1 MCIPT
6 SNSRNGFI
14 LRILIVSALVSV
26 CISDSNVDP
35 RVHINPDYNL
45 HEAPFRKDGKP
56 IDVNFTINLR
66 NILEVNEVAQIISL
80 ETSIR
85 LFWKDSRVRADIPQN
100 KTFMT
105 LHPAA
110 AKHFWIPD
118 IFIDRS
124 KMLRVPTFYV
134 KPASLRIYQDQTLRY
149 SSRVNFDVA
158 CIMDFHTFPVDEQI
172 CEINLES
179 FGHTNEQLKF
189 QWVDGSNFN
198 PNITLAQFFW
208 EVRLKDSYS
217 TGYYDLSYPGR
228 LYCFYNLNVS
238 NKTDLK
244 TVCIEYFYFFAEP
257 LLQVLY
263 SKFVSSVK

>member
-1 MCIPT
+1 MWAKKYIIYKEPIF
-6 SNSRNGFI
+6 R
-14 LRILIVSALVSV
+14 LLIFGWFASV
-26 CISDSNVDP
+26 CNCENNIHPS
-35 RVHINPDYNL
+35 VHIDPDYNI
-45 HEAPFRKDGKP
+45 HEAPVNKNGGP

-85 LFWKDSRVRADIPQN
+85 LFWKDWRVSADLPVN
-100 KTFMT
+100 KTYMT
-105 LHPAA
+105 LNPTA

-124 KMLRVPTFYV
+124 KMIRIPTFYV
-134 KPASLRIYQDQTLRY
+134 KPASLRIYNDQKMRY

-158 CIMDFHTFPVDEQI
+158 CTMDFHKFPVDEQI

-198 PNITLAQFFW
+198 PNITLAQFSW

-217 TGYYDLSYPGR
+217 TGYYDLSYPGKSIV
-228 LYCFYNLNVS
+228 LYIYS
-238 NKTDLK
+238 
-244 TVCIEYFYFFAEP
+244 YFY
-257 LLQVLY
+257 LTR
-263 SKFVSSVK
+263 SKYIS

>member
-1 MCIPT
+1 MWAKKYIIYTEPIF
-6 SNSRNGFI
+6 R
-14 LRILIVSALVSV
+14 LLIFGWFASV
-26 CISDSNVDP
+26 CNCENTIHPS
-35 RVHINPDYNL
+35 VHIDPDYNI
-45 HEAPFRKDGKP
+45 HEAPVNKNGGP

-85 LFWKDSRVRADIPQN
+85 LFWKDWRVSADLPVN
-100 KTFMT
+100 KTYMT
-105 LHPAA
+105 LNPTA

-124 KMLRVPTFYV
+124 KMIRIPTFYV
-134 KPASLRIYQDQTLRY
+134 KPASLRIYNDQKMRY

-158 CIMDFHTFPVDEQI
+158 CTMDFHKFPVDEQI

-198 PNITLAQFFW
+198 PNITLAQFSW

-217 TGYYDLSYPGR
+217 TGYYDLSYPGK
-228 LYCFYNLNVS
+228 S
-238 NKTDLK
+238 N
-244 TVCIEYFYFFAEP
+244 
-257 LLQVLY
+257 VLY
-263 SKFVSSVK
+263 RYLLISISHYEFIIL

>member
-1 MCIPT
+1 MLLIKSYT
-6 SNSRNGFI
+6 WTYII
-14 LRILIVSALVSV
+14 LRILILGGFFVLA
-26 CISDSNVDP
+26 CISETNIHPS
-35 RVHINPDYNL
+35 VHIDPSYNI
-45 HEAPFRKDGKP
+45 HEAPVRNNGVP

-85 LFWKDSRVRADIPQN
+85 LFWKDWRVRADLPPN
-100 KTFMT
+100 KTYMT
-105 LHPAA
+105 LHPNA

-124 KMLRVPTFYV
+124 KMLRVPTYYV
-134 KPASLRIYQDQTLRY
+134 KPASLRIYHDQTLRY

-158 CIMDFHTFPVDEQI
+158 CTMDFHTFPVDEQL

-189 QWVDGSNFN
+189 QWVPGSNFN
-198 PNITLAQFFW
+198 PNITLAQFSW

-217 TGYYDLSYPGR
+217 TGYYDLSYPGKFYSIDP
-228 LYCFYNLNVS
+228 LYR
-238 NKTDLK
+238 K
-244 TVCIEYFYFFAEP
+244 
-257 LLQVLY
+257 
-263 SKFVSSVK
+263 